1 MPSCRS
7 PLHPRRPP
15 RPRRRLAAP
24 GAALLPLLLGPCL
37 LLAAAPPAAAQG
49 LPCAPCAG
57 IRVAG
62 PAAAA
67 ETAAAAA
74 AAAAAQGGGLD
85 AESPL
90 LVAWDVELA
99 PLAGDPAAT
108 AEAAG
113 ATARAAEA
121 VRAAGALPW
130 ITLRFATPPPLR
142 GNSPALDAE
151 IAAAS
156 AVARGAGDAFYQL
169 AWRPAAG
176 SGDGAAEY
184 AYLAKRAAV
193 AVSGAAS
200 GARVASR
207 PLPADPAA
215 LAALYAE
222 EVGGYLDAV
231 AFAPAPPAGLRA
243 LADALT
249 ALDPGRLTV
258 VEAPFPAAAPARALA
273 TAAANAVAGAAVT
286 LFDAGGLAAPP
297 AAEALAPLVLL
308 ARELSG
314 DLAHDPYSSPAAAG
328 GGEAWSFVRGSDLG
342 LRVIALA
349 PRTAAGEPVDELTV
363 TFPDPQL
370 RNPQRVRLDNGETIP
385 LADVRRTAEG
395 LEVRVADPGPAVVL
409 RLERVGV
416 EELGAG
422 GGLAE
427 EVTVASE
434 RRMPV
439 EEILRRLQA
448 FEDAQ
453 ERRLDHFSATNTT
466 HLRFGV
472 GAGSVGGFEATF
484 EGPFFYDPETGVDWA
499 WEALYVNG
507 VRWRGRSIPEIP
519 LVQPEKAAALPGQIT
534 FDKTYRYRLRGTEV
548 VDGRDTWVVEFE
560 PAVPVAAAAA
570 GGLSLYRGA
579 VWVDREVFAR
589 VRTRAVQLGL
599 RGEVIS
605 NEETLHFGPV
615 DAAGEALPWGAGE
628 AYVLP
633 LRLVAQQLLSVLN
646 GTTLVERETRYTGLS
661 INGEGFEERRAA
673 VMASD
678 VTMVRDTAE
687 GLRYL
692 VPDEDGEGRVV
703 KEGFDTDKWFVVG
716 GLFWDDSLDYP
727 LPLGG
732 VNYLDLDFRDRGGQL
747 NVFFAGALL
756 AVNVAEPR
764 LFGSRFDAGVDLFGI
779 AVPLADSVY
788 RDGEE
793 IEGEE
798 VESRP
803 LTAAVKLG
811 RPLGSF
817 TKLSAQYRLRQRD
830 FGSTDETADGF
841 AVPADHLEH
850 ELSLGGRVSRFGW
863 SLGLDAAWA
872 MRSEWEP
879 WGFAGNPGFDPEHE
893 DYLTWGA
900 SLAKSWYLPRF
911 QKIGTELVYV
921 DGEDLD
927 RFSKYEFGFFGDTR
941 VHGYRSGRVKAES
954 AWLARASYGFE
965 IGKLLRLDAQLDTAW
980 ATDEESGLSDEL
992 LAGVGLAGTF
1002 VGPWQ
1007 TLINLDVGTPVA
1019 GPDDGVVAYVV
1030 FLKLF
1035 D

>member
-1 MPSCRS
+1 MPSCRPS
-7 PLHPRRPP
+7 PSAVRRALP
-15 RPRRRLAAP
+15 LSLLL
-24 GAALLPLLLGPCL
+24 LLPLL
-37 LLAAAPPAAAQG
+37 AAATPAAAQG

-57 IRVAG
+57 VRVDGAAEAEATAAAVAS
-62 PAAAA
+62 AAAA
-67 ETAAAAA
+67 RGVT
-74 AAAAAQGGGLD
+74 LD
-85 AESPL
+85 AETPF
-90 LVAWDVELA
+90 LVAWSVELG
-99 PLAGDPAAT
+99 PLAGDPQ
-108 AEAAG
+108 AAG
-113 ATARAAEA
+113 AAAGAAARAAEA

-130 ITLRFATPPPLR
+130 ITLRFTAPPPLLDHL
-142 GNSPALDAE
+142 PALDAE

-156 AVARGAGDAFYQL
+156 AVARRAGGAFYQL
-169 AWRPAAG
+169 GWRPAEPGAG
-176 SGDGAAEY
+176 GAAAEAAEY

-193 AVSGAAS
+193 AVSGAAP

-207 PLPADPAA
+207 PLPDEPGA
-215 LAALYAE
+215 LEALYAE
-222 EVGGYLDAV
+222 EVAGYLDAV
-231 AFAPAPPAGLRA
+231 AFAPAPPERLRA
-243 LADALT
+243 MADVLAG
-249 ALDPGRLTV
+249 LDPGRLTV
-258 VEAPFPAAAPARALA
+258 VEAPFPAAPARALG
-273 TAAANAVAGAAVT
+273 TAAAHAVAGAEVT
-286 LFDAGGLAAPP
+286 LFAAAAPP
-297 AAEALAPLVLL
+297 DAEALAPLVLL
-308 ARELSG
+308 AREHAG
-314 DLAHDPYSSPAAAG
+314 DLAFDPYSSPQG
-328 GGEAWSFVRGSDLG
+328 GGAWSFVRGSDLG

-349 PRTAAGEPVDELTV
+349 PEAPADEPADAPTGELVV

-370 RNPQRVRLDNGETIP
+370 RNPRRVLVATGDAIP
-385 LADVRRTAEG
+385 LAGTRRTADG
-395 LEVRVADPGPAVVL
+395 LEVRIADPGDAVLL

-416 EELGAG
+416 EELGEG

-434 RRMPV
+434 RQMPV

-453 ERRLDHFSATNTT
+453 ERRLDHWSAVNTT

-484 EGPFFYDPETGVDWA
+484 EGPFFYDPEAGVDWA
-499 WEALYVNG
+499 WQTLYVNG

-519 LVQPEKAAALPGQIT
+519 LVQPEKAAAVPGQIT
-534 FDKTYRYRLRGTEV
+534 FDKTYRYRLRGTETL
-548 VDGRDTWVVEFE
+548 DGRDTWVVEFE
-560 PAVPVAAAAA
+560 PAVPVAGGGEAAAAAA
-570 GGLSLYRGA
+570 GPSLYRGT
-579 VWVDREVFAR
+579 VWVDRQVFAR

-599 RGEVIS
+599 QGEVIS
-605 NEETLHFGPV
+605 NEETLHYRPV
-615 DAAGEALPWGAGE
+615 DAAGAPAAWNDAGAW
-628 AYVLP
+628 VLP

-646 GTTLVERETRYTGLS
+646 GTTLVERETVYSGLA
-661 INGEGFEERRAA
+661 INGAGFAERRAA

-678 VTMVRDTAE
+678 VTMVRDTE
-687 GLRYL
+687 QGLRYL

-732 VNYLDLDFRDRGGQL
+732 VNYLDLDFQDRGGQL

-779 AVPLADSVY
+779 ALPLADSVY

-793 IEGEE
+793 VEAEE

-803 LTAAVKLG
+803 LTAAVKIG

-817 TKLSAQYRLRQRD
+817 TKLSAQYRLRQRH
-830 FGSTDETADGF
+830 FGGTDETADDF
-841 AVPADHLEH
+841 VVPADHLEH
-850 ELSLGGRVSRFGW
+850 ELSVGGRVTRFGY
-863 SLGLDAAWA
+863 SLGLDAAITR
-872 MRSEWEP
+872 RSEWEP

-911 QKIGTELVYV
+911 QKIGAELVYV

-954 AWLARASYGFE
+954 AYLARASYGFE

-980 ATDEESGLSDEL
+980 ATDEESGLSDEF

-1035 D
+1035 R